1 MPFWGPIHY
10 RLDGDGA
17 SERAEVLVLSNSLG
31 TDLGLWDA
39 QVPAFAERFR
49 VLRYDGRGHGG
60 SEVTPGPY
68 TVELL
73 ARDLLALLD
82 GLALPRVHLCG
93 LSLGGQVGLWLGLHA
108 PERLG
113 RLVVSNTG
121 ARIGTVDGWNARIE
135 AVRRDGVDSMAR
147 GTMER
152 WFTPAFRER
161 SPVEV
166 ERLRRMLLATPAEGY
181 IGACAAVRDLDL
193 RDAVS
198 GIGVPALVITGS
210 ADAATP
216 PADSRALAAAI
227 PGARYV
233 ELPAA
238 HLSNIEAAEDFTAAV
253 TKFLSE

>member
-10 RLDGDGA
+10 RLDGDG
-17 SERAEVLVLSNSLG
+17 AEVLVLSNSLG

-39 QVPAFAERFR
+39 QAPAFAERFR

-60 SEVTPGPY
+60 SEVTPGAY
-68 TVELL
+68 TIELL

-82 GLALPRVHLCG
+82 GLSLTRVHLCG
-93 LSLGGQVGLWLGLHA
+93 LSLGGQVGLWLALHA

-113 RLVVSNTG
+113 RLVLCNTG
-121 ARIGTVDGWNARIE
+121 PRIGTVDIWNARME
-135 AVRRDGVDSMAR
+135 AVRRGGVEAVAR
-147 GTMER
+147 GAIER

-161 SPVEV
+161 DPVEV

-181 IGACAAVRDLDL
+181 IGACAAVRDLDV

-198 GIGVPALVITGS
+198 RVGVPTLVVTGS

-216 PADSRALAAAI
+216 PEDARRLAEAI

-238 HLSNIEAAEDFTAAV
+238 HLSNIEAAGDFTAAV
-253 TKFLSE
+253 TTFLSG